1 MHRFALAS
9 LLIENLYC
17 KLFFKYFFCFYR
29 DIQGQVTEMD
39 AELGAV
45 REALADAQRSI
56 AQARAEVDEAKQVQ
70 PTLFYSCSKG

>member
-1 MHRFALAS
+1 
-9 LLIENLYC
+9 
-17 KLFFKYFFCFYR
+17 
-29 DIQGQVTEMD
+29 MD